1 MNVLCYVISRF
12 SEEPKFAGG
21 PINPEWII
29 VWPDAEVYD
38 ASWGKLLL
46 HKCTD

>member
-1 MNVLCYVISRF
+1 MNVLCYVISHF
-12 SEEPKFAGG
+12 SEEPTFAGG